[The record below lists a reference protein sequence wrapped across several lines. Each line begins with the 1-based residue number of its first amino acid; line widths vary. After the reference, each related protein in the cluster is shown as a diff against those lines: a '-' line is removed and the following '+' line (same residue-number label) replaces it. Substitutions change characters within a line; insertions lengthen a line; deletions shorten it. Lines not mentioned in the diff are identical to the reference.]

1 MSEQAIPQLSPIAVN
16 DIDVLNPRERNQRI
30 FDTIIANIQD
40 IGLKKPVTVT
50 PRQNPQGQ
58 LRYLLI
64 CGEGR
69 LKAFKQLGETH
80 IPALVVEVNDEEA
93 FIMSLTENIARRQ
106 SNGLQS
112 LEGVDALRQQGYSCE
127 VIAAKTGLAQTYVA
141 DILVLLNSG
150 EERLLD
156 GVVKGRL
163 PVKAA
168 ISIAKAG
175 PDANAVKTAL
185 QEAYETGQLRGYQLN
200 QARRL
205 IERRELSGRRLGR
218 FKGSGP
224 QKPPVTTNA
233 LVKSYQQEVTRQK
246 QMVRKAEF
254 AQQRLLFITGALREL
269 LGNDHF
275 MTLLRAEGLDTL
287 PRYLAERLHPP
298 GGHR

>member
-1 MSEQAIPQLSPIAVN
+1 MSVQAFPQLSPIAVN

-50 PRQNPQGQ
+50 PRQNADGQ

-69 LKAFKQLGETH
+69 LKAFRQLGETH
-80 IPALVVEVNDEEA
+80 IPALVVEVDDEDA

-106 SNGLQS
+106 NNGFQS
-112 LEGVDALRQQGYSCE
+112 LAGVDELRKQGYSCE
-127 VIAAKTGLAQTYVA
+127 VIIAKTGLAQSYVS
-141 DILVLLNSG
+141 DILTLLNSG

-156 GVVKGRL
+156 GVAKGRL
-163 PVKAA
+163 PIKAA
-168 ISIAKAG
+168 ITIARAG
-175 PDANAVKTAL
+175 TDSTAVRAAL
-185 QEAYETGQLRGYQLN
+185 QDAYESGLLRGNQLK
-200 QARRL
+200 QARRV
-205 IERRELSGRRLGR
+205 IERRELCGRTL
-218 FKGSGP
+218 GSGGVRNP
-224 QKPPVTTNA
+224 RKTTVTANS

-269 LGNDHF
+269 LADDHF

-287 PRYLAERLHPP
+287 PRYLAERLHPH
-298 GGHR
+298 GGGR

>member
-1 MSEQAIPQLSPIAVN
+1 MSEPAIPQLSPIAVS

-50 PRQNPQGQ
+50 PRQNAQGQ

-69 LKAFKQLGETH
+69 LKAFRQLGETH
-80 IPALVVEVNDEEA
+80 IPALVVEVSDEEA
-93 FIMSLTENIARRQ
+93 FIMSLTENIARRHG
-106 SNGLQS
+106 NGLHS
-112 LEGVDALRQQGYSCE
+112 LEGVDVLRKQGYDAE
-127 VIAAKTGLAQTYVA
+127 MIAAKTGLAQTYVS
-141 DILVLLNSG
+141 DILFLLNSG

-175 PDANAVKTAL
+175 PDSNAVKTAL
-185 QEAYETGQLRGYQLN
+185 QEAYETGQLRGYQLT

-205 IERRELSGRRLGR
+205 LERRESSGRRLIRVKSNGV
-218 FKGSGP
+218 P
-224 QKPPVTTNA
+224 KPTVTTHA

-254 AQQRLLFITGALREL
+254 AQQRLLFITEALREL